1 MNIPYAD
8 FYAAEVTDASGL
20 DAVASATLMKPQAG
34 SLAGGSYH
42 TDPAGSDIS
51 GVIFPVYV
59 EDAAVLPAL
68 GGIEI
73 TDDSSEER
81 EIPAA
86 EFAFTGTFDGQG
98 YTIRNLT
105 VNQPDGWSLGLFG
118 VISGT
123 EIGNFTL
130 ENAVVDGSMMAS
142 DVVGYAYCS
151 TVSNVNLVNG
161 RVNAH
166 YTEIGAEGMYGGI
179 VGAGMSSRIEGC
191 SAQAEIVIPDGTANA
206 GIIGGGLELTS
217 VVNCAAS
224 GTVTAGNHCYGL
236 GGISGCGFGAEEFT
250 GDTAENMTITA
261 GADAEG
267 VGDIVG
273 SGFYNAQAA
282 EMRGEP
288 FDKPT
293 VFVITDC
300 KTE

>member
-1 MNIPYAD
+1 MLMNIPYAD

-98 YTIRNLT
+98 HTIRNLT

-118 VISGT
+118 VISG
-123 EIGNFTL
+123 
-130 ENAVVDGSMMAS
+130 
-142 DVVGYAYCS
+142 
-151 TVSNVNLVNG
+151 
-161 RVNAH
+161 
-166 YTEIGAEGMYGGI
+166 
-179 VGAGMSSRIEGC
+179 
-191 SAQAEIVIPDGTANA
+191 
-206 GIIGGGLELTS
+206 
-217 VVNCAAS
+217 
-224 GTVTAGNHCYGL
+224 
-236 GGISGCGFGAEEFT
+236 CGFGAEEFT
-250 GDTAENMTITA
+250 GDTAENVTITAGDGCFWIGGITGYAGGFENPDFGVPVTAVRQCSTKNVTITA

-288 FDKPT
+288 FDKPA